1 MYVHHH
7 PFGRLVATPPFF
19 AFSPFC
25 HFYNNT
31 NFTGKSVS
39 TRSQDIGNSGKNLVV
54 MQMERHVSVPISCNE
69 KSGAAPENFLWNPA
83 FHLHFNRLNRKFWP
97 NGKRPWSLTL
107 TSISFSPRH
116 WIMSPV

>member
-7 PFGRLVATPPFF
+7 PFGRLVATPLFF

-25 HFYNNT
+25 HFYNNA

-39 TRSQDIGNSGKNLVV
+39 ARSQDIGNSGKNLVV

-69 KSGAAPENFLWNPA
+69 KKWSSSGKFPLEPRVPFALQPVEPEILAKWKAPLVSNFDI
-83 FHLHFNRLNRKFWP
+83 HFL
-97 NGKRPWSLTL
+97 LT
-107 TSISFSPRH
+107 
-116 WIMSPV
+116 